1 MASSPA
7 GSCPPSPL
15 FTRRRVLQAG
25 ALCTLAGV
33 ATSPLLGHAL
43 AASNDPAAAL
53 LRRGGVV
60 VAFRHA
66 LAPGTFDPPH
76 FKLGDCGTQRN
87 LSAEGREQA
96 RRMGAWFAA
105 QGLRP
110 DSVRSSPWCR
120 CMDTATLAF
129 GAAQPWEALASPV
142 GSVEATTVDRLD
154 ALRSALVEAKRQ
166 KGRFAVWVTH
176 MFVLAD
182 LVGANTASG
191 EGLVLQADAAGKPV
205 VLARLGVV

>member
-1 MASSPA
+1 MVSTPETRGVFSTQ
-7 GSCPPSPL
+7 
-15 FTRRRVLQAG
+15 FTRRRLLQAG
-25 ALCTLAGV
+25 ALGTLTGA
-33 ATSPLLGHAL
+33 AASPLLGSAM
-43 AASNDPAAAL
+43 AANDDTAAL

-66 LAPGTFDPPH
+66 LAPGTFDPPN
-76 FKLGDCGTQRN
+76 FKLGDCSTQRN

-96 RRMGAWFAA
+96 RRLGAWFAA

-129 GAAQPWEALASPV
+129 GAAQAWPALASPV
-142 GSVEATTVDRLD
+142 GSPETTTADRL
-154 ALRSALVEAKRQ
+154 AQLRTALVQATQRP
-166 KGRFAVWVTH
+166 GRFAVWVTH

-182 LVGANTASG
+182 LVGANTTSG

-205 VLARLGVV
+205 LLGRLVVA

>member
-1 MASSPA
+1 MASPLA
-7 GSCPPSPL
+7 NPQTGSTS
-15 FTRRRVLQAG
+15 FTRRRLLQVG
-25 ALCTLAGV
+25 ALGALASASG
-33 ATSPLLGHAL
+33 SPLLGSAQ
-43 AASNDPAAAL
+43 AATDDVAAL

-66 LAPGTFDPPH
+66 LAPGTFDPPN
-76 FKLGDCGTQRN
+76 FKLGDCSTQRN

-96 RRMGAWFAA
+96 RRIGAWFAA

-129 GAAQPWEALASPV
+129 GAAQAWPALASPV
-142 GSVEATTVDRLD
+142 GSPETTTADRL
-154 ALRSALVEAKRQ
+154 AQLRAALVQARQ
-166 KGRFAVWVTH
+166 QPGRFAVWVTH

-182 LVGANTASG
+182 LVGVNTASG

-205 VLARLGVV
+205 ALGRLVVV

>member
-1 MASSPA
+1 MVSTPETRGVFSTP
-7 GSCPPSPL
+7 
-15 FTRRRVLQAG
+15 FTRRRLLQAG
-25 ALCTLAGV
+25 ALGTLAG
-33 ATSPLLGHAL
+33 AAASPLLGSAM
-43 AASNDPAAAL
+43 AASDDTAAL

-66 LAPGTFDPPH
+66 LAPGTFDPPN
-76 FKLGDCGTQRN
+76 FKLGDCSTQRN

-105 QGLRP
+105 QGLGP

-120 CMDTATLAF
+120 CMDTAMLAF
-129 GAAQPWEALASPV
+129 GAAQPWPALASPV
-142 GSVEATTVDRLD
+142 GSPETTTADRLD
-154 ALRSALVEAKRQ
+154 LLRQALVQARQ
-166 KGRFAVWVTH
+166 APGLFGVWVTH

-182 LVGANTASG
+182 LAGANTASG

-205 VLARLGVV
+205 VLGRLVVG

>member
-1 MASSPA
+1 MVSTPETRGVFSTP
-7 GSCPPSPL
+7 
-15 FTRRRVLQAG
+15 FTRRRLLQAG
-25 ALCTLAGV
+25 VLGTLAG
-33 ATSPLLGHAL
+33 AAASPLLGSAM
-43 AASNDPAAAL
+43 AATDDTAAL

-66 LAPGTFDPPH
+66 LAPGTFDPPN
-76 FKLGDCGTQRN
+76 FKLGDCSTQRN

-96 RRMGAWFAA
+96 RRLGAWFAT
-105 QGLRP
+105 QGLLP

-129 GAAQPWEALASPV
+129 GAAQPWPALASPV
-142 GSVEATTVDRLD
+142 GSPETTTADRL
-154 ALRSALVEAKRQ
+154 AQLRAALVQARQ
-166 KGRFAVWVTH
+166 QPGRFAVWVTH

-182 LVGANTASG
+182 LAGVNTASG

-205 VLARLGVV
+205 VLGRVVVG

>member
-1 MASSPA
+1 MAAACDGFCTPPHPSHPPHPL
-7 GSCPPSPL
+7 SCPL
-15 FTRRRVLQAG
+15 TRRRW
-25 ALCTLAGV
+25 
-33 ATSPLLGHAL
+33 
-43 AASNDPAAAL
+43 

-66 LAPGTFDPPH
+66 LAPGTFDPPG
-76 FKLGDCGTQRN
+76 FRLGDCSTQRN

-110 DSVRSSPWCR
+110 DAVRSSPWCR

-129 GAAQPWEALASPV
+129 GTAQAWSALASPV
-142 GSVEATTVDRLD
+142 GSPETTTASHLQQLRTALAEATQRPG
-154 ALRSALVEAKRQ
+154 Q
-166 KGRFAVWVTH
+166 FQVWVTH

-182 LVGANTASG
+182 LAGANTASG
-191 EGLVLQADAAGKPV
+191 EGLVLRADASGQPV
-205 VLARLGVV
+205 VLGRLGVG

>member
-1 MASSPA
+1 V
-7 GSCPPSPL
+7 
-15 FTRRRVLQAG
+15 FTRRHVLQAG
-25 ALCTLAGV
+25 ALGTLATG
-33 ATSPLLGHAL
+33 PLLASAM
-43 AASNDPAAAL
+43 AASDDAAAL
-53 LRRGGVV
+53 LRQGGVV

-76 FKLGDCGTQRN
+76 FKLGDCSTQRN

-105 QGLRP
+105 HGLRP

-142 GSVEATTVDRLD
+142 GRVEATTADRL
-154 ALRSALVEAKRQ
+154 ALLRTALIQATQRPA
-166 KGRFAVWVTH
+166 RFAVWVTH

-182 LVGANTASG
+182 LAGANTASG

-205 VLARLGVV
+205 VLGRLGVG

>member
-1 MASSPA
+1 MVSSPA
-7 GSCPPSPL
+7 GFCTPSPV

-25 ALCTLAGV
+25 ALGTLATG
-33 ATSPLLGHAL
+33 PLLASAM
-43 AASNDPAAAL
+43 AASDDAAAL
-53 LRRGGVV
+53 LRQGGVV

-76 FKLGDCGTQRN
+76 FKLGDCSTQRN

-142 GSVEATTVDRLD
+142 GSVEATTADRLELLRT
-154 ALRSALVEAKRQ
+154 ALGQATQRP
-166 KGRFAVWVTH
+166 GHFTVWVTH

-182 LVGANTASG
+182 LAGANTASG

-205 VLARLGVV
+205 VLARLGVG

>member
-1 MASSPA
+1 MASTRDRFRAVSTP
-7 GSCPPSPL
+7 
-15 FTRRRVLQAG
+15 FTRRRLLQAG
-25 ALCTLAGV
+25 ALGAV
-33 ATSPLLGHAL
+33 ASAATHPLLGSAL
-43 AASNDPAAAL
+43 AATDDTAAL

-66 LAPGTFDPPH
+66 LAPGTLDPPH
-76 FKLGDCGTQRN
+76 FKLGDCSTQRN

-96 RRMGAWFAA
+96 RRLGQWFTA

-129 GAAQPWEALASPV
+129 GAAQAWPALASPV
-142 GSVEATTVDRLD
+142 GSPETTTADRLQQLRQ
-154 ALRSALVEAKRQ
+154 ALAQATQ
-166 KGRFAVWVTH
+166 QPGRFAVWVTH

-182 LVGANTASG
+182 LAGVHTSSG
-191 EGLVLQADAAGKPV
+191 EGLVLQANAAGQPV
-205 VLARLGVV
+205 VLGRLVVG